1 MKYIQAL
8 LVLVLALVLAAFI
21 QQNGDTTVIKY
32 FGWNSP
38 ELPLSLLIIVAF
50 GIGYVLAVVVGFTG
64 NIKNKIRVRNAQKE
78 SKQLSVDLEKSLEN
92 TKKLEEKI
100 SDTTTIETPVAE
112 GTELEE
118 QDVSENEQSDED
130 EGDGEKT

>member
-100 SDTTTIETPVAE
+100 SDTTSIETPVAE

-118 QDVSENEQSDED
+118 QYLSENEQSDED